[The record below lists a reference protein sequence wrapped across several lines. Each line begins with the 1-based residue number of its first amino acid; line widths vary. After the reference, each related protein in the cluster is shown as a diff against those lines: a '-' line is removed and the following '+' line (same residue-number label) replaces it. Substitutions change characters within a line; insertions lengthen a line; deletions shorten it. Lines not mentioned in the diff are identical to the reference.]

1 MAAGDK
7 TLPRITNRQ
16 ARRLLLAAQGLMEH
30 PGRKLDQ
37 PGLLALIE
45 QMGFVQVDSINTVER
60 AHHQILFS
68 RNQTYRQKQLTRLLE
83 RDRALFENWTH
94 DASII
99 PSAFYPFWQRRFAR
113 ESDALA
119 ARWRKWRREGFED
132 YLEHVLQ
139 RVTDEGP
146 LMARDFGEEGSK
158 PKGGWWDWHPEK
170 TALEYL
176 WRTGQLAVARRE
188 GFQKVYDLPERVVP
202 PEHLQPPPDP
212 AAFTDWKCR
221 SALQRLHF
229 GTSGEIAAFWGALAA
244 DEAARWCKKAL
255 AKGELVQVEVEGTD
269 GGKPRVCLAFPDLL
283 DSLDGLADPPARLR
297 VLSPFDPLIRD
308 RQRLE
313 RVFGFTYRI
322 EVFVPEAKR
331 QYGYYV
337 FPMLEGE
344 RMVGRIDMKHDRA
357 TGTLGVKAVWW
368 EAGIKPSKGR
378 VGALEAELE
387 RQRRFTKA
395 ERVNFDDG
403 WQR

>member
-16 ARRLLLAAQGLMEH
+16 ARRLLLAAQGLMEP

-37 PGLLALIE
+37 HGLLALIE

-60 AHHQILFS
+60 AHHQILFA
-68 RNQTYRQKQLTRLLE
+68 RNQTYRQKQLLRLLE

-99 PSAFYPFWQRRFAR
+99 PSTFYPFWRHRFVR
-113 ESDALA
+113 ESEALA
-119 ARWRKWRREGFED
+119 ERWRKWRREGFED
-132 YLEHVLQ
+132 YLGQVLQ
-139 RVTDEGP
+139 RVASEGP

-158 PKGGWWDWHPEK
+158 SKGGWWDWHPEK

-188 GFQKVYDLPERVVP
+188 GFQKVYDLPDRVVP
-202 PEHLQPPPDP
+202 SEHLQTLPDP
-212 AAFTDWKCR
+212 ASFLDWKCR
-221 SALQRLHF
+221 SALERLRF
-229 GTSGEIAAFWGALAA
+229 ATSGEIAAFWGALSAE
-244 DEAARWCKKAL
+244 EAASWCKKAL
-255 AKGELVQVEVEGTD
+255 DAGELLQVEVEGAN
-269 GGKPRVCLAFPDLL
+269 GGKPRTCFAYPSL
-283 DSLDGLADPPARLR
+283 LDGLGDLGDPPARLR

-313 RVFGFTYRI
+313 RIFGFNYRI

-337 FPMLEGE
+337 FPLLEGE
-344 RMVGRIDMKHDRA
+344 RLVGRIDMKHDRSC
-357 TGTLGVKAVWW
+357 GDLGVKAVWW
-368 EAGIKPSKGR
+368 EAGVKASKGR
-378 VGALEAELE
+378 IAALEAELE

-395 ERVNFDDG
+395 ARVNFDDD